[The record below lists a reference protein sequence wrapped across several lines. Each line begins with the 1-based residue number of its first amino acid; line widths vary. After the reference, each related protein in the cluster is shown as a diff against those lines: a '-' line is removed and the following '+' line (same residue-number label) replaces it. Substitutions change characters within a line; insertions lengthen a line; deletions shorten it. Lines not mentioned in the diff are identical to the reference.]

1 MKPPSPWRLGGLT
14 VRELAS
20 RVYDEI
26 WEDDIM
32 DRAAGLSYYFLFS
45 LFPALLFLV
54 ALLGMFRGSDL
65 LGPLM
70 GYAHRVLPPDAASVL
85 SKTMEGVVRGA
96 RGSLL
101 SVGALGALWA
111 ASAGMGSITSALN
124 VAYGVKD
131 PRAWWHRRLMAIVLT
146 LVFALFTLSALLF
159 LVFGERIGAA
169 IAQRFGL
176 GVTFETAW
184 GLLSLGLAIL
194 GVLTGITLVYD
205 LAPARRRRWRGVTPG
220 SVFALVVWLGAS
232 LLLRLYVE
240 YLGNYEATY
249 GSIGGVML
257 LMLWLYLSGVALLV
271 GAEIDSE
278 IEFAGRSASG
288 AAAPVPPTP
297 PTG

>member
-1 MKPPSPWRLGGLT
+1 MPASPWRLGGLT
-14 VRELAS
+14 VRELAG

-26 WEDDIM
+26 WEDEIL

-70 GYAHRVLPPDAASVL
+70 GYAYRVLPPDAASVL

-101 SVGALGALWA
+101 SLGALGALWA
-111 ASAGMGSITSALN
+111 ASAGMGSITNALN

-131 PRAWWHRRLMAIVLT
+131 PRPWWERRLMAIVLT
-146 LVFALFTLSALLF
+146 VVFALFTLSALLF

-169 IAQRFGL
+169 IAHRFAL
-176 GVTFETAW
+176 GWAFETAW
-184 GLLSLGLAIL
+184 RLLSLGIAIL

-220 SVFALVVWLGAS
+220 SVFALVGWLGAS

-257 LMLWLYLSGVALLV
+257 LMLWLYLSGVTLLV
-271 GAEIDSE
+271 GAEIDAE
-278 IEFAGRSASG
+278 IEFAKSSEGAST
-288 AAAPVPPTP
+288 APSDASPRT
-297 PTG
+297 

>member
-1 MKPPSPWRLGGLT
+1 LPASPWRLGGLT
-14 VRELAS
+14 VRELAG

-26 WEDDIM
+26 WQDEIL

-101 SVGALGALWA
+101 SLGALGALWA

-131 PRAWWHRRLMAIVLT
+131 PRPWWRQRLMAIVLT
-146 LVFALFTLSALLF
+146 VVFALFTLSALLF

-169 IAQRFGL
+169 IANRFAL
-176 GVTFETAW
+176 GGAFETAW
-184 GLLSLGLAIL
+184 GLLSLGIAIL
-194 GVLTGITLVYD
+194 GVLTGITLVYG
-205 LAPARRRRWRGVTPG
+205 LAPARRRRWHGVTPG
-220 SVFALVVWLGAS
+220 AVFALVGWLGAS

-240 YLGNYEATY
+240 FVGNYEATY

-257 LMLWLYLSGVALLV
+257 LMLWLYLSGVTLLV
-271 GAEIDSE
+271 GAEIDAE
-278 IEFAGRSASG
+278 IEFANSSKGAST
-288 AAAPVPPTP
+288 APSDASPRT
-297 PTG
+297 

>member
-1 MKPPSPWRLGGLT
+1 MPASPWRLGGLT
-14 VRELAS
+14 VRELAG
-20 RVYDEI
+20 RVYDEL
-26 WEDDIM
+26 WQDEVL

-101 SVGALGALWA
+101 SLGALGALWA
-111 ASAGMGSITSALN
+111 ASAGMGSITNALN

-131 PRAWWHRRLMAIVLT
+131 PRSWWRARLTAIVLT
-146 LVFALFTLSALLF
+146 VVFALFTLSALMF
-159 LVFGERIGAA
+159 LVFGEWIGGA
-169 IAQRFGL
+169 IANRFGL
-176 GVTFETAW
+176 GVAFQTAW
-184 GLLSLGLAIL
+184 GLLSLGIAIL

-220 SVFALVVWLGAS
+220 AVFALVGWLAAS

-240 YLGNYEATY
+240 FLGNYEATY

-271 GAEIDSE
+271 GAEIDAE
-278 IEFAGRSASG
+278 IEFANTPQAP
-288 AAAPVPPTP
+288 AAPAA
-297 PTG
+297 GGARR